1 MTELRIDLMPLK
13 FTHCLSKFMR
23 NGSLAPCVRIVVA
36 SPEKNSNN
44 CWGREKVST

>member
-23 NGSLAPCVRIVVA
+23 NGSLAIDPLITNQ
-36 SPEKNSNN
+36 KLNSMLRN
-44 CWGREKVST
+44 